1 VLWGSGFLL
10 VKLALR
16 GFSPYQI
23 VLVQL
28 LLGGSVLVV
37 FVYARRDS
45 LPRRRVVWL
54 HLAVAALLANIAP
67 YLLFAVAERRIDSA
81 VAGMI
86 NATTP
91 LFTVIIAVLVR
102 HEPRPPLV
110 NVVGLLIGLG
120 GTAVLL
126 APWASGTQFTSWGAI
141 AAVIASFCYAVS
153 YVYMDRFLVSR
164 KLSSVSLSAAQLLT
178 AGVLTLTA
186 MPIIKGWNAPTWRVD
201 ATLSLITLGIV
212 GTGFAYVLNYR
223 IITVDG
229 ASAASIVTYLVPIT
243 AVTLGFIVLNET
255 PTLHAVIGVVITLVG
270 VALSR
275 RHIVHPDQA
284 TSHRSPPD

>member
-1 VLWGSGFLL
+1 
-10 VKLALR
+10 
-16 GFSPYQI
+16 
-23 VLVQL
+23 
-28 LLGGSVLVV
+28 
-37 FVYARRDS
+37 
-45 LPRRRVVWL
+45 
-54 HLAVAALLANIAP
+54 
-67 YLLFAVAERRIDSA
+67 
-81 VAGMI
+81 MI

-126 APWASGTQFTSWGAI
+126 APWMSGTQFTSWGA
-141 AAVIASFCYAVS
+141 AAALVASFCYAVS

-178 AGVLTLTA
+178 AGVLTLTV
-186 MPIIKGWNAPTWRVD
+186 MPIVKGWNAPTWRVD

-212 GTGFAYVLNYR
+212 STGFAYVLNYR

-243 AVTLGFIVLNET
+243 AVILGFIVLHET
-255 PTLHAVIGVVITLVG
+255 PTFHAIIGVVITLVG

-275 RHIVHPDQA
+275 RHVAHPDEA
-284 TSHRSPPD
+284 TGYRLPAD